1 MPTPS
6 STHLVVIPSYNTG
19 GRRLLQTVT
28 DALECWAPVWVVID
42 GSDDGSE
49 GSLSALR
56 EKVDST
62 RLRVIQREKN
72 GGKGAAVFTA
82 LRDAREEGF
91 THFLAMDADGQHPA
105 GKIHEFMETSRA
117 QPDAMILGEPVFDAS
132 APAIRLK
139 GRRISNGWVN
149 LETLWGGIHDSLFG
163 FRVYPVG
170 MTFRLMRSHRWMRR
184 FDFDPEIVVR
194 LFWKGFRPVN
204 LPVPAVYL
212 TAEMGGVSHFN
223 YIRDNVILTWMHTR
237 LVLLGWLP
245 RLPRLLWRKFFSKH
259 PPNS

>member
-1 MPTPS
+1 M
-6 STHLVVIPSYNTG
+6 
-19 GRRLLQTVT
+19 T

-117 QPDAMILGEPVFDAS
+117 QPDAMILGETRLRRLGPRD
-132 APAIRLK
+132 PAEGQADLERVGEPGNAL
-139 GRRISNGWVN
+139 GRDPRFPFWIS
-149 LETLWGGIHDSLFG
+149 G
-163 FRVYPVG
+163 FTRSD
-170 MTFRLMRSHRWMRR
+170 MTFRVMRSHRWMRR

-204 LPVPAVYL
+204 LPAPAVYL
-212 TAEMGGVSHFN
+212 TAEMGGVSHFK
-223 YIRDNVILTWMHTR
+223 YFRDNVILTWMHTR